1 MYIISKSYTFQYLMM
16 TSYNIQILLHRNSVL
31 FSSEI
36 SKHFVRLK
44 VFCIFIHMNILSKTL
59 HFSVPDGDFLQHTD
73 PSAQKQCA
81 VLERIPVTGNRILKS
96 AECVVKHICICEY
109 GMYVARSSLFCA

>member
-1 MYIISKSYTFQYLMM
+1 MYIISKSYTFQYLMV

-44 VFCIFIHMNILSKTL
+44 SVLYIYPYVYYKQKL

-81 VLERIPVTGNRILKS
+81 VLEYIPVTGNRILKS
-96 AECVVKHICICEY
+96 AECEVKHICICEY
-109 GMYVARSSLFCA
+109 GMYVA